1 MADTAQ
7 SQQSSAENLTSNS
20 QDRPI
25 SMGDII
31 NPTDS
36 LDYGVT
42 TAQLENQTRYAN
54 FGEDPSLSYRR
65 KLMWFTAIL
74 LAILLV
80 VSGTSFAIFQFT
92 KSNKNNSTGQPTTTK
107 GITIPLE
114 EISNKARVS
123 LGQPS
128 RLDIMGTVNITGV
141 LNLNPE
147 SRPINPQLGTI
158 YLDSNDHK
166 IYYYN
171 GTSFIEWGS
180 NTQQSNIVLTQ
191 PADYVKL
198 LPVGDQTAQTGNLAV
213 TGSVAAGSFAG
224 SGSGLTNLNAGSIS
238 TGQLSNS
245 YLVAGGAMSIMAG
258 SGLSGGG
265 SVVLGG
271 STLLNLANTSV
282 LTGSYGANNSVASF
296 SVDQQGRL
304 VSASNVSIAIDSS
317 QIISGVLVDS
327 RLSSN
332 VTLQGNNFN
341 GTNQLIQTTAMGE
354 YPALNGGKIANL
366 NGNNI
371 STGIVSVGVGG
382 TGQGSINSGD
392 LLVGSAGNTMAKLG
406 VGGLN
411 TCLISNG
418 LTPVWGSCNTG
429 GGGFTN
435 LTLAGS
441 SGTPQ
446 IITDT
451 DTMTIA
457 AGTNINTTAGPSG
470 TVTVSTVNTPT
481 FSGLVLANGGL
492 AVTGNL
498 VVSGGT
504 INTATISGGTLS
516 GGTVSG
522 GSLSTTTVNG
532 VNTANIVVT
541 SGSYADPAWLTS
553 LNKSKVGLGNVEN
566 TTLSTWAGSANINTL
581 GTITSGSWTG
591 AVIADSYVADNL
603 TVSSAGS
610 VDWSALNN
618 YPVACSAGQA
628 INGLGDTPSCMAFA
642 PTSGSTSYI
651 QNQNVAQQAASNYW
665 ISGSGRADTSFLT
678 PVVDVATAGTLSVGT
693 STATA
698 ITLGKSGITTTN
710 AGALTVSQL
719 LTANLGAT
727 INGAAISLNDNS
739 NFNTN
744 INTGNSTGTVTVGGN
759 SVLFKNTNNSTTS
772 FQIQPN
778 GSTEPVFNVDT
789 TNLRVGIGTDAPTT
803 ELEVVGDITSTGTKW
818 TARTAAAANSWRSVT
833 YGNGLFVAV
842 SSDGTNRVMTSPDGI
857 NWTARTAAAANSWRS
872 VTYGNGLFVA
882 VSSDGTAMSSYDGAN
897 WGASTTSFN
906 EILLTVVYGN
916 GKFVAGGSLDNRY
929 IYTSSDGINW
939 NEHYASSLSLL
950 EVDQIAYGNGKF
962 AAVNYNDE
970 GIATSIDGIVWTY
983 HYADTG
989 SVGYT
994 SIAYGDGLFVSG
1006 SASSGG
1012 LVATSPDGIYW
1023 KIRNVPVD
1031 TVSTIYAD
1039 GMFVAVGVNSVMTSG
1054 KQDLISVNNNNT
1066 YQGGLKVYG
1075 ASQFISDANST
1086 TAFSVQGNTGAKL
1099 LNIDTINNIAILG
1112 QGSSLTGQLAFAN
1125 STNNNT
1131 ISITPTVA
1139 TANRSIFLPDA
1150 DGTICLQNSTN
1161 CGFTT
1166 GSGTAV
1172 LLAPAVAQTDNTT
1185 NSSISINKTAVS
1197 GNLLQLQKNGSD
1209 VFTVGNTGNTTLKNT
1224 SNSTN
1229 AFQIQDA
1236 TGLTGLNYDTT
1247 NHTLTVSGP
1256 VSAND
1261 GSSWISRTSATD
1273 NNWTAVTYGNSLF
1286 VAVSTTGTGNRVMTS
1301 PDGITWTSRTSAAD
1315 NNWTAVTYGNGL
1327 FVAVANTGTGNRVMT
1342 SPDGI
1347 NWAART
1353 SATDNNWLSVTY
1365 GNGLF
1370 VAVAGSGTGN
1380 RVMTSPD
1387 GINWTSRTSAADNQ
1401 WISVTYGN
1409 GIFVAVSATG
1419 TGNRVMTSPDGI
1431 NWTSRT
1437 SAADNQW
1444 ISVTYGNG
1452 LFVAVS
1458 YDGKI
1463 MSSINFDANLKLEG
1477 KQTIYGD
1484 LNVYGNTIL
1493 NNQTTING
1501 TQATIN
1507 TTNTTINGN
1516 TAIKTNNQNAFTVQ
1530 KSAGSNMLN
1539 VNTNELQVTVGNT
1552 NLTGVDWAIRTSAA
1566 DMSWSS
1572 ITYGNGLFVA
1582 VATSGTGNRVMT
1594 SPDGINW
1601 TARTSAADNNWTS
1614 VTYGNGLFVAVSTTG
1629 TGNRVMTSPDGITWT
1644 TRTSATDNNWYSV
1657 TYGNGLFVA
1666 VAYSGTGNRVMTSGT
1681 LTPSLVVN
1689 GTTQIDTA
1697 QSGKLGLVVK
1707 GATGQTA
1714 DLLQL
1719 QNTSSSSMF
1728 SVGATGQA
1736 IFQNSADSTSAF
1748 QVSNTAG
1755 SYLFKVNTSGNNV
1768 AVSTDFIVDSEGYN
1782 NGLTSYAI
1790 RFGSQYSQQ
1799 AIGSKRTSGGNQYG
1813 LDFYTNGN
1821 NVFNLSQSGSAVFK
1835 NGVDSTTAFSI
1846 QNSSG
1851 SSLLTADTIGMKLT
1865 VQELVVSANLTV
1877 NGHIITAGST
1887 PTITAGVATCTT
1899 PAVSVTGNDTAG
1911 TLNITTG
1918 TGCSATGVLAT
1929 LTFNKTFTAVP
1940 HVNLTPTNANATNIK
1955 YFRGSAT
1962 TAGFSID
1969 TAMTPSDS
1977 TNYTFDYWVAQ

>member
-1 MADTAQ
+1 
-7 SQQSSAENLTSNS
+7 
-20 QDRPI
+20 
-25 SMGDII
+25 
-31 NPTDS
+31 
-36 LDYGVT
+36 
-42 TAQLENQTRYAN
+42 
-54 FGEDPSLSYRR
+54 
-65 KLMWFTAIL
+65 
-74 LAILLV
+74 
-80 VSGTSFAIFQFT
+80 
-92 KSNKNNSTGQPTTTK
+92 
-107 GITIPLE
+107 
-114 EISNKARVS
+114 
-123 LGQPS
+123 
-128 RLDIMGTVNITGV
+128 
-141 LNLNPE
+141 
-147 SRPINPQLGTI
+147 
-158 YLDSNDHK
+158 
-166 IYYYN
+166 
-171 GTSFIEWGS
+171 
-180 NTQQSNIVLTQ
+180 
-191 PADYVKL
+191 
-198 LPVGDQTAQTGNLAV
+198 
-213 TGSVAAGSFAG
+213 
-224 SGSGLTNLNAGSIS
+224 
-238 TGQLSNS
+238 
-245 YLVAGGAMSIMAG
+245 
-258 SGLSGGG
+258 
-265 SVVLGG
+265 
-271 STLLNLANTSV
+271 
-282 LTGSYGANNSVASF
+282 
-296 SVDQQGRL
+296 
-304 VSASNVSIAIDSS
+304 
-317 QIISGVLVDS
+317 
-327 RLSSN
+327 
-332 VTLQGNNFN
+332 
-341 GTNQLIQTTAMGE
+341 
-354 YPALNGGKIANL
+354 
-366 NGNNI
+366 
-371 STGIVSVGVGG
+371 
-382 TGQGSINSGD
+382 
-392 LLVGSAGNTMAKLG
+392 
-406 VGGLN
+406 
-411 TCLISNG
+411 
-418 LTPVWGSCNTG
+418 
-429 GGGFTN
+429 
-435 LTLAGS
+435 
-441 SGTPQ
+441 
-446 IITDT
+446 
-451 DTMTIA
+451 
-457 AGTNINTTAGPSG
+457 
-470 TVTVSTVNTPT
+470 
-481 FSGLVLANGGL
+481 
-492 AVTGNL
+492 
-498 VVSGGT
+498 
-504 INTATISGGTLS
+504 
-516 GGTVSG
+516 
-522 GSLSTTTVNG
+522 
-532 VNTANIVVT
+532 
-541 SGSYADPAWLTS
+541 
-553 LNKSKVGLGNVEN
+553 
-566 TTLSTWAGSANINTL
+566 
-581 GTITSGSWTG
+581 
-591 AVIADSYVADNL
+591 
-603 TVSSAGS
+603 
-610 VDWSALNN
+610 
-618 YPVACSAGQA
+618 
-628 INGLGDTPSCMAFA
+628 
-642 PTSGSTSYI
+642 
-651 QNQNVAQQAASNYW
+651 
-665 ISGSGRADTSFLT
+665 
-678 PVVDVATAGTLSVGT
+678 
-693 STATA
+693 
-698 ITLGKSGITTTN
+698 
-710 AGALTVSQL
+710 
-719 LTANLGAT
+719 
-727 INGAAISLNDNS
+727 
-739 NFNTN
+739 
-744 INTGNSTGTVTVGGN
+744 
-759 SVLFKNTNNSTTS
+759 
-772 FQIQPN
+772 
-778 GSTEPVFNVDT
+778 
-789 TNLRVGIGTDAPTT
+789 
-803 ELEVVGDITSTGTKW
+803 
-818 TARTAAAANSWRSVT
+818 
-833 YGNGLFVAV
+833 
-842 SSDGTNRVMTSPDGI
+842 
-857 NWTARTAAAANSWRS
+857 
-872 VTYGNGLFVA
+872 
-882 VSSDGTAMSSYDGAN
+882 MSSYDGAN

-1086 TAFSVQGNTGAKL
+1086 TAFSIQSNTGAKL

-1125 STNNNT
+1125 SVNNNT
-1131 ISITPTVA
+1131 ISITPTLA
-1139 TANRSIFLPDA
+1139 TANQTISLPNES
-1150 DGTICLQNSTN
+1150 GTICLQNSTN

-1209 VFTVGNTGNTTLKNT
+1209 VLTIGNTGNTTLKNT

-1387 GINWTSRTSAADNQ
+1387 GINWTSRTSATDNNWRSVTYGNGLYVAVSGGFGIGNRVMTSPDGINWTSRVSAADSVWTSVTYGNGQFVAVANTGIGNRVMTSINYDAGFRINGSQTIEGGNLTVNGVTKLYGDTVLQGPTKIYNSTVVQSNNQSTFSIQNVGGSNFLNIDTINFQTIIGNTNTQGMDWSTVSNTPNGFWWSVTYGNGLFVAVDAQTCTLNYDCVMTSPDGINWTERITPSNNNWRSITYGNGLFVAVSATGTGNRVMTSPDGITWTARTSAADNQ
-1401 WISVTYGN
+1401 WYSVTYGN
-1409 GIFVAVSATG
+1409 GIFVAVSVTG

-1437 SAADNQW
+1437 SATDNNW
-1444 ISVTYGNG
+1444 LSVTYGNG
-1452 LFVAVS
+1452 LFVAV
-1458 YDGKI
+1458 
-1463 MSSINFDANLKLEG
+1463 
-1477 KQTIYGD
+1477 
-1484 LNVYGNTIL
+1484 
-1493 NNQTTING
+1493 
-1501 TQATIN
+1501 
-1507 TTNTTINGN
+1507 
-1516 TAIKTNNQNAFTVQ
+1516 
-1530 KSAGSNMLN
+1530 AG
-1539 VNTNELQVTVGNT
+1539 
-1552 NLTGVDWAIRTSAA
+1552 
-1566 DMSWSS
+1566 
-1572 ITYGNGLFVA
+1572 
-1582 VATSGTGNRVMT
+1582 SGTGNRVMT

-1601 TARTSAADNNWTS
+1601 TSRTSAEDRYWAGVTYAADVFIAAGQETGDTHIMISYDGVSWTS
-1614 VTYGNGLFVAVSTTG
+1614 QYTG
-1629 TGNRVMTSPDGITWT
+1629 
-1644 TRTSATDNNWYSV
+1644 SATLYGAIAYGGNKVVAMGGNSV
-1657 TYGNGLFVA
+1657 II
-1666 VAYSGTGNRVMTSGT
+1666 SGA

-1689 GTTQIDTA
+1689 GTTQIDTV

-1707 GATGQTA
+1707 GTTNQTA

-1755 SYLFKVNTSGNNV
+1755 NYLFKVNTSGNNV
-1768 AVSTDFIVDSEGYN
+1768 AVSTDLIVDSEGYN
-1782 NGLTSYAI
+1782 NGLTSYTL

-1821 NVFNLSQSGSAVFK
+1821 NVFSLSQSGSAVFK
-1835 NGVDSTTAFSI
+1835 NGVDSTTTFSI